1 MATGERRRAHRSDI
15 TPTQRLTN
23 EVDLWLD
30 RVDAASD
37 VDRLAEQL
45 DPAEVARAERFR
57 FRRDRSRF
65 VARRA
70 FLRRVLAG
78 YTGFAPE
85 GIRYRVS
92 ARGRPELE
100 PALGITFSA
109 SHSDGLAAVAVAR
122 DRLVGVDLERI
133 RPVPDVLDL
142 ANRVCSPA
150 ECAGLQA
157 VAEPV
162 RGEAFLRLWTR
173 KESYVKA
180 LGAGLSMRLADL
192 EVGDRDGQA
201 QHLPGSAE
209 SFVFA
214 GLDGLPGYVGAL
226 AASGSHL
233 NVRHLDAAG
242 WTS

>member
-1 MATGERRRAHRSDI
+1 MATGERRRARGSDI
-15 TPTQRLTN
+15 APTRRLTDQ
-23 EVDLWLD
+23 VDLWLD
-30 RVDAASD
+30 RVDAASE

-45 DPAEVARAERFR
+45 DPTEVARAERFR

-78 YTGFAPE
+78 YTGVAPAR
-85 GIRYRVS
+85 IRYRVS

-100 PALGITFSA
+100 SPGGITFSA
-109 SHSDGLAAVAVAR
+109 SHSDGLAVIAVAR

-133 RPVPDVLDL
+133 RPIPDVLDL

-150 ECAGLQA
+150 EYAGLQS

-162 RGEAFLRLWTR
+162 RGESFLRLWTR

-180 LGAGLSMRLADL
+180 LGTGLSMPLTDVD
-192 EVGDRDGQA
+192 VGNGDGQTRR
-201 QHLPGSAE
+201 LPGSDE

-233 NVRHLDAAG
+233 SVRYADAMG
-242 WTS
+242 LVS